1 MYNLGTIHKDEW
13 EVIQMT
19 LDELKEKAVF
29 AAKEAGIFLKGKKFE
44 NKEVFKDEG
53 RDIKLV
59 LDQEAEKLIRIHLE
73 VSNIKILGE
82 EYGGVISKG
91 KYWVVDP
98 IDGTANYFRGL
109 DECCVSIALMEGKE
123 ALIGVIYNFNNGEL
137 YTAIKNQGAF
147 LNHKKISVSDI
158 DARSKASITTGFP
171 ASETIES
178 SIAFLE
184 TSQRLEKSTHVWK
197 CSIVMCV
204 CCIRK
209 M

>member
-1 MYNLGTIHKDEW
+1 
-13 EVIQMT
+13 MT

-98 IDGTANYFRGL
+98 IDGTANYFSL
-109 DECCVSIALMEGKE
+109 DECCVPIA
-123 ALIGVIYNFNNGEL
+123 
-137 YTAIKNQGAF
+137 
-147 LNHKKISVSDI
+147 
-158 DARSKASITTGFP
+158 
-171 ASETIES
+171 
-178 SIAFLE
+178 
-184 TSQRLEKSTHVWK
+184 
-197 CSIVMCV
+197 
-204 CCIRK
+204 
-209 M
+209 